1 MDTADT
7 EIYLAVLKRCGW
19 KIPSNK
25 WTENKLKASMIC
37 QSQDNKAFVLTACPF
52 QYHYLNSPM
61 GKNKKIKIEKVTV
74 IYTLKLS
81 DENSS
86 S

>member
-1 MDTADT
+1 
-7 EIYLAVLKRCGW
+7 
-19 KIPSNK
+19 
-25 WTENKLKASMIC
+25 MIC